1 MSGMA
6 NIVKEQSG
14 EGPWWACR
22 TRLLQR
28 HGRLTELQTKDG
40 KTYVT
45 VVMLKDNVEMMMD
58 KAQLVPQSTVQE
70 ARRTKV

>member
-1 MSGMA
+1 MSH
-6 NIVKEQSG
+6 E
-14 EGPWWACR
+14 
-22 TRLLQR
+22 R
-28 HGRLTELQTKDG
+28 HGQYCKRAKRGGTLTKDG